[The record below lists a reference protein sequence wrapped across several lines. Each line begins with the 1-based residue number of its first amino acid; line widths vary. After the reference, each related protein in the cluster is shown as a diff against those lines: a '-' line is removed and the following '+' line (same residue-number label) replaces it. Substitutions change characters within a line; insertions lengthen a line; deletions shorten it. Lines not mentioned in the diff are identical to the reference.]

1 MKTHLSR
8 RLAFIEAPFALE
20 RVDKRKY
27 PLKKVKNRLL
37 YDKKCRATQAL
48 INEGLHLGK
57 RRYKRTGSCN
67 MHTFRRNSTNR

>member
-37 YDKKCRATQAL
+37 YDKKCKATQAL
-48 INEGLHLGK
+48 INEGLHLG
-57 RRYKRTGSCN
+57 
-67 MHTFRRNSTNR
+67 

>member
-27 PLKKVKNRLL
+27 PLKKVKIVCCMIKNVKQL
-37 YDKKCRATQAL
+37 KP
-48 INEGLHLGK
+48 
-57 RRYKRTGSCN
+57 
-67 MHTFRRNSTNR
+67 